1 MNASKTMTVAA
12 VAALAIGGVA
22 FGATWTNTTGG
33 RTPAEALD
41 WHDSA
46 NWGGETPPS
55 AAGDV
60 ADFSSLT
67 DDTYI
72 RIPSAITIAEVKNTG
87 SGRPILIGDAGI
99 TLLRSKGTDDS
110 CALAKVAFYADLSF
124 NHGGSSYLDANNVEF
139 CGDLAVVPYL
149 RNANASFSFRADKYA
164 RDANPVRVNPFDLEG
179 WGRCV
184 LGNANAM
191 FVAPRGSE
199 AVKGMWTRT
208 KDSPYLTFAGEAP
221 HALAAGTLVAGEGF
235 GEGTFLKRIFP
246 DGTIELSMAADSS
259 GTGELEFAAFTPQM
273 TIFADTFSYYG
284 GYPELNFAKWR
295 KEDVFRFEAN
305 TLSPTYNLY
314 VGQSLPAGTIPATL
328 VLHDTRVPASAS
340 YNFQVDQA
348 HFEFAPR
355 IAMSDAPGIHGK
367 LVFRSSTSQLR
378 VTVTNNISAV
388 LGGFK
393 THSGILVKDGV
404 GTLTFGV
411 APSKTAT
418 GSIVVE
424 EGVLALSAEV
434 PEETSYVKTLAISN
448 GAVVRLP
455 EGGFTCDSLVVES
468 GAIVEGPGYLVL
480 EDASA
485 AEGVTFRGGARVVT
499 PAQVALK
506 AGEYGY
512 YTVAVPAELPG
523 VPAAWFDASAGETM
537 VTNVDADGVIRVE
550 RWNDVRGAAYRYC
563 TPKGELKPK
572 LVTNGLGQAQHIYIP
587 VGEGN
592 GDTQSYALFF
602 DRELP
607 GVKSVFR
614 VLNCREGGGQFLAK
628 NENGYRYQGA
638 GDNMFSVKLFV
649 EEYGAVP
656 DYPFYLNGV
665 RANWR
670 NGYAYPGGNKSTAE
684 ADLVP
689 LLAEMHFGAGS
700 VTIDNF
706 GFARY
711 PAVRNGR
718 ERIYESIYYTNTLTQ
733 AEIEQVRAYLMKK
746 WLNAEVAHERLPD
759 GTAALEDVAAGDA
772 TVYARPGGAVVVQNV
787 SGAGELVTAGAGEVC
802 VDDLSD
808 ATRDVHVTA
817 GTLKVRSFAADGVPG
832 DPYFH
837 GDADDADSFTFNDQ
851 SQITAWADVR
861 GGDNTVATWNRYKPL
876 LRVDASLAGHKAI
889 DFGAMQTSNY
899 YLDYRC
905 MMLPEFDGIRTVFS
919 VLDTTNGG
927 GPLLAATAPSKQGYV
942 RNGRLWGLARARNG
956 ASDPIVLPGY
966 WYAQLA
972 PASTTENKFS
982 VGLDRAGATRTRL
995 NGTDVSGTI
1004 TGYTGGWDMVSLA
1017 THDPVVVSSIGEEYY
1032 ASYWRGGGFQLGEYI
1047 LYRENLSAET
1057 VKRVEAYLNK
1067 KWFGRET
1074 PGYRPATMGAVTVDA
1089 GATLTVVGEAPLTV
1103 KSLAGAGT
1111 VSGKVEMSG
1120 AGDLTIAINEDGT
1133 VGATQT
1139 SGGLTL
1145 PATGVIR
1152 VTGLVRNLAKGET
1165 VAIAN
1170 VTGDVAGWTV
1180 TLVDDPEKAEL
1191 LSVFVRDGKLYLNRT
1206 APGLMLLVK

>member
-1 MNASKTMTVAA
+1 MTWTT
-12 VAALAIGGVA
+12 VAALAIGNVA
-22 FGATWTNTTGG
+22 FGATWTNTAGG
-33 RTPAEALD
+33 RTPATALD
-41 WHDSA
+41 WNDSA

-60 ADFSSLT
+60 ADFSNLT

-72 RIPSAITIAEVKNTG
+72 RIPSAIRIAEVKNTG

-124 NHGGSSYLDANNVEF
+124 NHSGTSYLDVNGVEF
-139 CGDLAVVPYL
+139 CGNLLAAPYL
-149 RNANASFSFRADKYA
+149 RDKDGPFSFRADKYA
-164 RDANPVRVNPFDLEG
+164 KDANPVRVNSFDLRG

-199 AVKGMWTRT
+199 AVTGMWTRA
-208 KDSPYLTFAGEAP
+208 KDSPYLTFAGETP

-246 DGTIELSMAADSS
+246 DGTIELSTAADSS

-314 VGQSLPAGTIPATL
+314 VGQGLPAGTIPATL
-328 VLHDTRVPASAS
+328 VLHDTRVPTSAS

-367 LVFRSSTSQLR
+367 LVFRGSTSQLR

-393 THSGILVKDGV
+393 THSGTLVKDGV

-411 APSKTAT
+411 TPSKAAT
-418 GSIVVE
+418 GSIIAE

-455 EGGFTCDSLVVES
+455 EGGFTCDVLTFEP
-468 GAIVEGPGYLVL
+468 GAVIEGPGHLVL
-480 EDASA
+480 EDVSA
-485 AEGVTFRGGARVVT
+485 AEGLVFRDGARAVT

-506 AGEYGY
+506 AGDYGY
-512 YTVAVPAELPG
+512 DIVPVPSELPG
-523 VPAAWFDASAGETM
+523 VPAAWFDASRLDTM
-537 VTNVDADGVIRVE
+537 TTVTNDDGTIRVS
-550 RWNDVRGAAYRYC
+550 RWNDVRGAAHRSC
-563 TPKGELKPK
+563 TPKGDLVPK
-572 LVTNGLGQAQHIYIP
+572 LVTNALGQAQHIYMP
-587 VGEGN
+587 GGTGGAN
-592 GDTQSYALFF
+592 TQSYALFF
-602 DRELP
+602 DRALS
-607 GVKSVFR
+607 GVKLAFR
-614 VLNCREGGGQFLAK
+614 VLNCREGGGQFLARDLS
-628 NENGYRYQGA
+628 GYAYQRANTGNYA
-638 GDNMFSVKLFV
+638 EKVFCQ
-649 EEYGAVP
+649 EYGTVP
-656 DYPFYLNGV
+656 AFPYYVNGI
-665 RANWR
+665 RSDWK
-670 NGYAYPGGNKSTAE
+670 NGFPYPGGNKSTAE

-689 LLAEMHFGAGS
+689 LLAEMHFDSTS

-706 GFARY
+706 GY
-711 PAVRNGR
+711 NKYGTAVRSGR

-746 WLNAEVAHERLPD
+746 WLNAEVAHERLPGD
-759 GTAALEDVAAGDA
+759 AAALEDVAAGDA

-802 VDDLSD
+802 VDDLAD

-837 GDADDADSFTFNDQ
+837 GDADDEDSFTFNDK

-861 GGDNTVATWNRYKPL
+861 GGGNTVATWNKNKPL

-927 GPLLAATAPSKQGYV
+927 GPLLAAAAPSRQGYV
-942 RNGRLWGLARARNG
+942 RNGRLWGLVRARNG

-966 WYAQLA
+966 WYASLD

-982 VGLDRAGATRTRL
+982 VGLNRVGATRTRL
-995 NGTDVSGTI
+995 NGADVKGTE

-1057 VKRVEAYLNK
+1057 VKRVEAYLGK

-1089 GATLTVVGEAPLTV
+1089 GATLAVVGEAPLTV

-1120 AGDLTIAINEDGT
+1120 AGDLTIAINDDGT
-1133 VGATQT
+1133 VGATQA

-1170 VTGDVAGWTV
+1170 VTGDVADWTV
-1180 TLVDDPEKAEL
+1180 TLVDDPEKAEF
-1191 LSVFVRDGKLYLNRT
+1191 LSAFVRDGKLYLNRT